1 MRTTTGVKAAFRPA
15 RAVCA
20 AADGRV
26 DPADDAGQ
34 AGLTNATL
42 DPPRRVAARRGA
54 ARRGAAGWRTIA
66 AMELKAQIQIKKR
79 GVIR

>member
-1 MRTTTGVKAAFRPA
+1 MTGVKAAFRRA
-15 RAVCA
+15 GAVCA

-26 DPADDAGQ
+26 DLADDAGQ

-42 DPPRRVAARRGA
+42 DPPRRGA
-54 ARRGAAGWRTIA
+54 SGWRTIA
-66 AMELKAQIQIKKR
+66 AMGLRAQIQIKKR

>member
-1 MRTTTGVKAAFRPA
+1 MRTTTGVKAACRGA

-20 AADGRV
+20 AADGSV
-26 DPADDAGQ
+26 DPTDDAGQ

-42 DPPRRVAARRGA
+42 DPPRRGA
-54 ARRGAAGWRTIA
+54 SGWRTIA

>member
-1 MRTTTGVKAAFRPA
+1 VKAVFRRA
-15 RAVCA
+15 HAVCA
-20 AADGRV
+20 AADGSV

-42 DPPRRVAARRGA
+42 DPPRRGA